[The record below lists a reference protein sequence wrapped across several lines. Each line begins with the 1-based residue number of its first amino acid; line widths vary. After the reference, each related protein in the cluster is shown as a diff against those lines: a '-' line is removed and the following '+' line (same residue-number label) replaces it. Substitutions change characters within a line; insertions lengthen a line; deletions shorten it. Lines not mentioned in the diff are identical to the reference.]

1 MDVSLEQQLAELAP
15 KIMNAFHDLGQQHP
29 TGERLSMR
37 QYQTLIII
45 HANESLTLSGLCEK
59 LNLAPSTATE
69 LVNRMI
75 SLDYVSKSHEE
86 QDHRNVNL
94 KVSHRGLQLLKERE
108 EAMAA
113 MFGRFL
119 EPFPDN
125 EKEQFVE
132 AFQQIW
138 ELIRKNRSHRH
149 G

>member
-1 MDVSLEQQLAELAP
+1 MDASLEKRLAELAP

-45 HANESLTLSGLCEK
+45 NATENLTLSGLCEK

-75 SLDYVSKSHEE
+75 SLEYVTKQHEE
-86 QDHRNVNL
+86 QDHRNVQL
-94 KVSHRGLQLLKERE
+94 QVSPKGLRLLKERE
-108 EAMAA
+108 EAMAM
-113 MFGRFL
+113 MFHRFL
-119 EPFPDN
+119 EPFPD
-125 EKEQFVE
+125 EDKAAFVE

-138 ELIRKNRSHRH
+138 ELIKKYRLARH